1 MLNISFQRQHLSNG
15 YKTFELDPLGQLDH
29 VCMQQYAYSTLN
41 YRMYFYAAG
50 SCTVL
55 SLVVLYV
62 WMSVYVEHEPRQIPI
77 TR

>member
-1 MLNISFQRQHLSNG
+1 MFNITVQRQHLSSSH
-15 YKTFELDPLGQLDH
+15 KTSELDPLSQSDL

-41 YRMYFYAAG
+41 YRMYFYAA
-50 SCTVL
+50 VL

-62 WMSVYVEHEPRQIPI
+62 WMSVYVEHEPRHIPI